1 MFIFGKHADV
11 EKAQDWM
18 RSWIGPKDL
27 AESRDIIGWKE
38 TRERES
44 RRRPGESSLKRD
56 EGEYGSRDAPG
67 KGINRGEMEEGAGF
81 KGRVVRS
88 PVPQRGNIVSRL
100 RAIAGECTALRS
112 PQPPPGDLRA
122 KLNKQRSQSK
132 EGAIKTGKSRSR
144 LEVGVLKKPEV
155 ERGSPMRFGKSTEEE
170 MEGRDCAK
178 RSFGMMRRD
187 RSRSAGRL
195 MQEINPRELRSRST
209 PRLIVE
215 DLEKSEKERGRLASK
230 FTETS
235 NLHVSHLDS
244 DRPRRM
250 TRSMSTARVPVENGG
265 RAEGEEGGRRRT
277 REERRGTTTRQC
289 DSSWQHFEGRDGK
302 REEKTLERR
311 RSISTGRI
319 PLEGQRSISSSRVGI
334 GARRVRK
341 ISFIFAIFPI

>member
-1 MFIFGKHADV
+1 MFIFGEPVDV

-38 TRERES
+38 TKERES

-56 EGEYGSRDAPG
+56 EGEYDTRDAPG
-67 KGINRGEMEEGAGF
+67 KSNRGEMEEGAGF
-81 KGRVVRS
+81 MGTSRVVRS

-122 KLNKQRSQSK
+122 KLNKQRSQNK
-132 EGAIKTGKSRSR
+132 EGAIKTSKSRSR

-178 RSFGMMRRD
+178 RSFGLMRRD

-265 RAEGEEGGRRRT
+265 RDRWGDAAEELGGKDGGW
-277 REERRGTTTRQC
+277 GTVAT
-289 DSSWQHFEGRDGK
+289 
-302 REEKTLERR
+302 
-311 RSISTGRI
+311 
-319 PLEGQRSISSSRVGI
+319 
-334 GARRVRK
+334 
-341 ISFIFAIFPI
+341 